1 MQSLADG
8 GGFIREGCRVSHK
21 ENACAVEE
29 GQVEALAAIVHF
41 EVHDREIIKQMGII
55 LRVNED

>member
-1 MQSLADG
+1 
-8 GGFIREGCRVSHK
+8 
-21 ENACAVEE
+21 
-29 GQVEALAAIVHF
+29 LAAIVHF